1 MVMNFS
7 KTEYN
12 SSGAQQLFNEQ
23 ELAEDPPFEFSFA
36 TSGTVAAE
44 RSQPSHPVDSHEL
57 SNAIGNVAG
66 NAYLTAATTDLAMAV
81 DQVMASRD
89 LYADLQLYLPTEAS
103 DLRKP
108 LTTLLKVVDRDYDL
122 GDIMLLPARMQFGM
136 RMAARLA
143 ADPKDQRISGDVF
156 ADAWKHIASGMLEA
170 TGLCNHVQKKCGK
183 QIYDLS
189 LPAGL
194 LSNVLSGKRPCL
206 DRDGRLSVPNWA
218 ERRGSK
224 RYPCQVEV
232 SVVSDRQT
240 QSGTVRNF
248 SAEGLGI
255 TGLNGFEIN
264 EKVTVKRLV
273 GDDIPGRIQRA
284 DEDLTGVVMDKGLI
298 FDDPFYNL
306 ISKNKPLPQ

>member
-1 MVMNFS
+1 MKFS
-7 KTEYN
+7 KTGDN
-12 SSGAQQLFNEQ
+12 SLGAQQLFNEQ

-36 TSGTVAAE
+36 TSGTVGAE
-44 RSQPSHPVDSHEL
+44 RNQPNHPFASHEL

-66 NAYLTAATTDLAMAV
+66 NAYLTAATTELAMAV

-103 DLRKP
+103 DLRNP
-108 LTTLLKVVDRDYDL
+108 LTTLLKVVDKDYDL

-136 RMAARLA
+136 RMAAKLA
-143 ADPKDQRISGDVF
+143 ANPKDQRISGDVF

-224 RYPCQVEV
+224 RYPCRVEV

-273 GDDIPGRIQRA
+273 GDDITGRILRA
-284 DEDLTGVVMDKGLI
+284 DLELTGVVMDKGLI

-306 ISKNKPLPQ
+306 ISKDKPLPQ